1 MVTVGSFKN
10 LLLLVAVIEFNKVL
24 VYRHKQMMIVP
35 TDESF
40 IYNTLK
46 TVPLLKSEIP
56 GNF

>member
-1 MVTVGSFKN
+1 MVTVGTFKK
-10 LLLLVAVIEFNKVL
+10 LLLLLAVIEFNEVL
-24 VYRHKQMMIVP
+24 VYRHKQTMIVS

-46 TVPLLKSEIP
+46 TVPPLKSEIP